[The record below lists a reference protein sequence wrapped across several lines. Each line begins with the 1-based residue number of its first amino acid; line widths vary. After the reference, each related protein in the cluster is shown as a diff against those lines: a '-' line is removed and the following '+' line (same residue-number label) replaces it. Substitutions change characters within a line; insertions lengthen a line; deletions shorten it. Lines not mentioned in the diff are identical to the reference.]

1 MSTEVT
7 DDRRVSGLDGIRG
20 LAALF
25 VVLHHTYLLSY
36 PGFPANT
43 GPRWLSWL
51 LYGHLAV
58 VVFIT
63 LSGFSLGIGP
73 ARRDWQLG
81 GRARFAYR
89 RAWRILPPYWAALV
103 FSLIIAWTVVPQPDE
118 LAPTGKSVVA
128 YGLLLQDVIGSPTPN
143 GAFWSI
149 AVEAQLYVV
158 FPLML
163 VLLRRAGTAVMVS
176 VVTVAVAAVGVL
188 APHVAAVNLLLR
200 LTPQFALLFAVGLA
214 AAGILRA
221 TDRVRRLPWQW
232 FALAAALPVLAWLVL
247 RSTSRFADE
256 LFWVDLACAPA
267 IALLLAAVATGRPRP
282 LRRLLDT
289 RPIRRLGTFSYSLY
303 LIHAPIVVAVGEK
316 IVAPHVRAGLPRF
329 LVTLVLVVPLSLV
342 AARWFA
348 AVFEIPF
355 QRYRS
360 WSALREAVLARRH
373 PAPVAP
379 PAGPAAAEPAAQ
391 PCTQAAAQAAAQPAA
406 QAAAQPAAQAAA
418 QPAAQAAAQPAAQ
431 AAAQLVG
438 RPKTAIGGAAIGR
451 AQVPSIS
458 VVAIEPES

>member
-1 MSTEVT
+1 MSIEVT

-36 PGFPANT
+36 PGFPDNT

-81 GRARFAYR
+81 GRSRFAYR

-103 FSLIIAWTVVPQPDE
+103 FSLIIAWAVVPQPDE
-118 LAPTGKSVVA
+118 LAPTGKSVFA
-128 YGLLLQDVIGSPTPN
+128 YGFLLQDIIGSPTPN

-163 VLLRRAGTAVMVS
+163 VLLRRAGATVMVP
-176 VVTVAVAAVGVL
+176 VVAVVVAAIGVL
-188 APHVAAVNLLLR
+188 APHVAAVNALLR

-221 TDRVRRLPWQW
+221 SDRVRRLPWQW
-232 FALAAALPVLAWLVL
+232 FALAAALPVLVWLVL
-247 RSTSRFADE
+247 RSTARFADE

-289 RPIRRLGTFSYSLY
+289 RPIRKLGTFSYSLY
-303 LIHAPIVVAVGEK
+303 LIHAPIVVAVGTK

-360 WSALREAVLARRH
+360 WSALREAMLARRR
-373 PAPVAP
+373 PAPVDQP
-379 PAGPAAAEPAAQ
+379 IDQPADQPVDQPVDHLEPAI
-391 PCTQAAAQAAAQPAA
+391 
-406 QAAAQPAAQAAA
+406 
-418 QPAAQAAAQPAAQ
+418 
-431 AAAQLVG
+431 
-438 RPKTAIGGAAIGR
+438 RGAAIGR
-451 AQVPSIS
+451 AAIPRTAIPGAQVPPVA
-458 VVAIEPES
+458 VVAAEPES

>member
-1 MSTEVT
+1 MTSAPSIVT
-7 DDRRVSGLDGIRG
+7 RTPVSDRRVTGLDGIRG

-25 VVLHHTYLLSY
+25 VVLHHTYLLAY
-36 PGFPANT
+36 PGFPRNT
-43 GPRWLSWL
+43 GPWWLAWL

-58 VVFIT
+58 VVFIA

-81 GRARFAYR
+81 GRGRFAYR

-103 FSLIIAWTVVPQPDE
+103 YSLIMAWFVVLQPGE
-118 LAPTGKSVVA
+118 SAPTGRSVLA
-128 YGLLLQDVIGSPTPN
+128 YGLLLQDVIGSPSPN

-163 VLLRRAGTAVMVS
+163 LMLRRAGAAAMVGAVTL
-176 VVTVAVAAVGVL
+176 VVVAVGVL
-188 APHVAAVNLLLR
+188 APHVSAVQALMR

-221 TDRVRRLPWQW
+221 SDRVRRWPWQW
-232 FALAAALPVLAWLVL
+232 FALAGAVPVLVWLVL
-247 RSTSRFADE
+247 SGTVRFAGE

-289 RPIRRLGTFSYSLY
+289 RPVRSLGTFSYSLY
-303 LIHAPIVVAVGEK
+303 LIHAPIVVIIGEK
-316 IVAPHVRAGLPRF
+316 VVGPHVARGLPRF
-329 LVTLVLVVPLSLV
+329 LVMLVLVVPISLL
-342 AARWFA
+342 AARLFA

-355 QRYRS
+355 QRHRS
-360 WSALREAVLARRH
+360 WAGLREAMGARRRSAPLVAPATEI
-373 PAPVAP
+373 PAPPVAV
-379 PAGPAAAEPAAQ
+379 AAVAAAEP
-391 PCTQAAAQAAAQPAA
+391 
-406 QAAAQPAAQAAA
+406 
-418 QPAAQAAAQPAAQ
+418 
-431 AAAQLVG
+431 
-438 RPKTAIGGAAIGR
+438 
-451 AQVPSIS
+451 
-458 VVAIEPES
+458 ES